1 MPQEPTPDLAPGIQ
15 PPEAAPLRIA
25 AAAVLRQGPDGME
38 VLIARRNAEA
48 IRGGL
53 WEYPGGKVMPGESAA
68 EAAAREL
75 LEETGLA
82 VDASSGTVVARSSH
96 EDAGLARERAIVIE
110 LVAFR
115 GPCGA
120 DPKPLAAAECRW
132 ESVERL
138 DDHAWPAANVPLNA
152 ALRAFVRS
160 AGA

>member
-1 MPQEPTPDLAPGIQ
+1 MPQEPTPDLAAGSH
-15 PPEAAPLRIA
+15 PPAADPLRLA
-25 AAAVLRQGPDGME
+25 AAAVLRKGPDGME
-38 VLIARRNAEA
+38 VLIARRKAEA

-53 WEYPGGKVMPGESAA
+53 WEYPGGKVMPGETAA

-96 EDAGLARERAIVIE
+96 EDAGLALERAVAIE
-110 LVAFR
+110 LVAFH

>member
-1 MPQEPTPDLAPGIQ
+1 MPQEPTPDLAAGSQ

-53 WEYPGGKVMPGESAA
+53 WEYPGGKVMPGESSA

-132 ESVERL
+132 EPVKRL